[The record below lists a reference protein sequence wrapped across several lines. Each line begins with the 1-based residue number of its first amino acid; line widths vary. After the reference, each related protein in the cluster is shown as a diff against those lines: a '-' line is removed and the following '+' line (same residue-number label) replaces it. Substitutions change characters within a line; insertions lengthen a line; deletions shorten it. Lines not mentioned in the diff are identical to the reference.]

1 LFWVV
6 GWRSWGNRAKSMTR
20 TMRRITNNASK
31 TSRSVMTSA
40 RKSNGKVIGRRRGID
55 ARAVRIERGVP
66 STTIERLRYSL
77 ARIFEDRLVFL
88 VMVF

>member
-1 LFWVV
+1 
-6 GWRSWGNRAKSMTR
+6 MTR

-40 RKSNGKVIGRRRGID
+40 RKSNGKVIGRRRRGID